1 MAVEIVWL
9 GALLVGAAVG
19 AAVCAARRD
28 WRTLVAVAAPA
39 GLYLATSG
47 GPQASARFRV
57 PITPTLAVFAAV
69 AVVSLVHSRR
79 SR

>member
-1 MAVEIVWL
+1 M
-9 GALLVGAAVG
+9 
-19 AAVCAARRD
+19 
-28 WRTLVAVAAPA
+28 AAPA

-69 AVVSLVHSRR
+69 PLCRWFTPVEADEPTAALVTVE
-79 SR
+79 